1 MKKTA
6 LVTGANTGMGKET
19 ARELA
24 RAGLRVVMTSRRRE
38 PGEAALREI
47 AAETGNR
54 DIHLMLLDLSSQAA
68 IREFARELQARFDRL
83 DILVNNAGVS
93 VTEPAL
99 TPEGIEWTVG
109 VNAFGPFLLTQLLL
123 DLLKRS
129 APSRIVT
136 VASGMHA
143 ISRLSLDRYGE
154 GAARGTEGTARGTEG
169 AARGTEGAARGTEV
183 TSPGSKGT
191 WSGNM
196 AYADSKLMNILFTY
210 ELARRL
216 EGSGVTAT
224 CAQPGLVNSE
234 FFRNQKKMPFMLTL
248 MLRLIGKT
256 PAEGARTAVHLA
268 LSPDVEGQS
277 GVCYDNLKPVR
288 TSARSRDADLA
299 RRFWDLAE
307 RLTGT
312 A

>member
-68 IREFARELQARFDRL
+68 IREFARELQARFDTL

-154 GAARGTEGTARGTEG
+154 GAARGTEGTAQ
-169 AARGTEGAARGTEV
+169 GTEGAARGTEV

-216 EGSGVTAT
+216 EGTGVTAT

-234 FFRNQKKMPFMLTL
+234 FFRNQKRMPFMLRL

-256 PAEGARTAVHLA
+256 PAEGARTAVYLA
-268 LSPDVEGQS
+268 LSPEVEGQS
-277 GVCYDNLKPVR
+277 GVCWDNLKPAR

>member
-1 MKKTA
+1 MVRARRQGKHMKKTA

-24 RAGLRVVMTSRRRE
+24 RAGLRVVMTSRRQE

-54 DIHLMLLDLSSQAA
+54 DLHLMVLDLSSQAA
-68 IREFARELQARFDRL
+68 IREFAREFLARFDRL

-99 TPEGIEWTVG
+99 TPDGIEWTVG

-143 ISRLSLDRYGE
+143 ISRLSLDQYEKSAEPGTSGDASPGTG
-154 GAARGTEGTARGTEG
+154 GAASGVKG
-169 AARGTEGAARGTEV
+169 A
-183 TSPGSKGT
+183 
-191 WSGNM
+191 WSGNA

-210 ELARRL
+210 ELSRRL
-216 EGSGVTAT
+216 AGTGVTAT

-256 PAEGARTAVHLA
+256 PAEGARTAVYLA

-277 GVCYDNLKPVR
+277 GVCYDNLKPAR
-288 TSARSRDADLA
+288 TSSRSRDPGLA

-312 A
+312 

>member
-1 MKKTA
+1 MVLAGQRDRMRRARRPGEHMKKTA

-24 RAGLRVVMTSRRRE
+24 RAGLRVVMTSRRRG
-38 PGEAALREI
+38 PGEAALHEI
-47 AAETGNR
+47 AAETGNQ
-54 DIHLMLLDLSSQAA
+54 DLHLMLLDLSSQAA
-68 IREFARELQARFDRL
+68 IREFAREFLARFDRL

-99 TPEGIEWTVG
+99 TPDGIEWTVG

-143 ISRLSLDRYGE
+143 ISRLSLDRYE
-154 GAARGTEGTARGTEG
+154 KSAEPGTAG
-169 AARGTEGAARGTEV
+169 ADSGA
-183 TSPGSKGT
+183 KGA
-191 WSGNM
+191 WSGNR

-210 ELARRL
+210 ELSRRL
-216 EGSGVTAT
+216 AGTGVTAT

-234 FFRNQKKMPFMLTL
+234 FFRNQKRMPFMLTL

-256 PAEGARTAVHLA
+256 SAEGARTAVYLA
-268 LSPDVEGQS
+268 MSSHVEGQS
-277 GVCYDNLKPVR
+277 GVCYDNLKPAR
-288 TSARSRDADLA
+288 TSSRSRDPDLA

-312 A
+312 V

>member
-38 PGEAALREI
+38 PGEVALREI

-54 DIHLMLLDLSSQAA
+54 DIHLMMLDLSSQAA
-68 IREFARELQARFDRL
+68 IREFAREFQARFDTL

-93 VTEPAL
+93 VTEPAF
-99 TPEGIEWTVG
+99 TPERIEWTVG

-154 GAARGTEGTARGTEG
+154 GAARGTEG